1 MEAVQTL
8 LSNDRVIC
16 PNLLPRLHCKP
27 YRYLRLYLYVS
38 VEGGGRAWVVV
49 GVDMTVEQLDM
60 ARSY

>member
-1 MEAVQTL
+1 MEAVQTP

-38 VEGGGRAWVVV
+38 VGGLAWVVV